1 MGITVNMNSIKISLD
16 SFAKVSEKQVID
28 ILSRVGE
35 EFVNDTRSQPQSHE
49 AGTYIDR
56 SSALRSSVGYFI
68 LRNGEIIKSKIEPV
82 SGGKLSSKGIETS
95 KQIVSNLVQFEGY
108 RLVGIAGMKYASFVE
123 SKGYNV
129 MSKQKEVAIINLK
142 EYFSYVA

>member
-1 MGITVNMNSIKISLD
+1 MGITVNKDSIKVSLD
-16 SFAKVSEKQVID
+16 SFEKVSEKQIID

-35 EFVNDTRSQPQSHE
+35 EFVTDTRSQPQSHA
-49 AGTYIDR
+49 AGTYIDKTT
-56 SSALRSSVGYFI
+56 ALRSSVGYFI
-68 LRNGEIIKSKIEPV
+68 LRNGEIIKSKIELI

-95 KQIVSNLVQFEGY
+95 KQIVSQLVQFEGY

-129 MSKQKEVAIINLK
+129 ISKQKEVAIISLK

>member
-1 MGITVNMNSIKISLD
+1 MGITVNKDSIKVSLD
-16 SFAKVSEKQVID
+16 SFTKISEKQVID

-35 EFVNDTRSQPQSHE
+35 EFVNDTRSQPQSH
-49 AGTYIDR
+49 ASGTYIDR

-68 LRNGEIIKSKIEPV
+68 LRNGEIIKSKIEPI

-108 RLVGIAGMKYASFVE
+108 RLVGLAGMKYASFVE